1 MLLTKKLMH
10 YHDCSTDSNEETGGD
25 LMIEKVVRKADLAS
39 FSEPKENLAYWLSR
53 SPSERVEAVEE
64 LRRQRHGDSARLQR
78 VARVTDLTDLEAL
91 GEETERRE

>member
-1 MLLTKKLMH
+1 MIAVRTAMKR
-10 YHDCSTDSNEETGGD
+10 EVGG

-64 LRRQRHGDSARLQR
+64 LRRQRHGDSTRLQR
-78 VARVTDLTDLEAL
+78 VARVI
-91 GEETERRE
+91 ERPCR